1 MTAEGHFKFS
11 ETLEANFREIL
22 REVKDNRKPIDALL
36 EHAESRR
43 KRSLIC
49 RALTRNESSADDLRQ
64 MVDLKVWRKF
74 MKCFTPDYD
83 KRYGNFFAWYRMLAR
98 RTYLNQLRKFDLL
111 RESDSVEENLSIRD
125 LRLNVEEEL
134 SRRSRDEEIW
144 NHVKSLPREH
154 RLAARLILKGRSSR
168 RAAEVLNRLG
178 IECCHATVLNWI
190 KKDFKPLFPAGIS
203 SFKKVS

>member
-1 MTAEGHFKFS
+1 MTTEGEFKFS
-11 ETLEANFREIL
+11 KTLEVNFCNTL
-22 REVKDNRKPIDALL
+22 REVKDNSKPINALL
-36 EHAESRR
+36 EDPESRR

-64 MVDLKVWRKF
+64 MVDLKVWRKV

-83 KRYGNFFAWYRMLAR
+83 KPYGNFFAWYRQLAR
-98 RTYLNQLRKFDLL
+98 RTFLSNLRKFDLL
-111 RESDSVEENLSIRD
+111 RESDSVEEHLLIRD
-125 LRLNVEEEL
+125 LRPNVEEEL

-144 NHVKSLPREH
+144 NRVKSLPREH

-178 IECCHATVLNWI
+178 IECCHATILNWI